1 MKEWNAST
9 GTRTMGAT
17 AHRTNTPMTADAFL
31 DALPRMAPG
40 KHMLVDGVI
49 YSMAPASPTHAV
61 IQANLARLIG
71 NHLIA
76 QRPTCRVMTEA
87 GVKPRVRAKTN
98 VRIPD
103 LTVAC
108 GPIARDGDKLVD
120 EPMLTIEVLSP
131 SNDDLTDV
139 SIMAC
144 ASIPSV
150 KEMLVVD
157 SSRVFAEVW
166 KRSAAGDWPD
176 NPDAFGPGA
185 TLSLTS
191 IGLELNIADVY
202 TNTHLAST

>member
-1 MKEWNAST
+1 MVAHAQ
-9 GTRTMGAT
+9 RTD
-17 AHRTNTPMTADAFL
+17 TPMTADEFL
-31 DALPRMAPG
+31 DALPRMGPG
-40 KHMLVDGVI
+40 KHALVDGVV

-61 IQANLARLIG
+61 IQANLARIIG

-76 QRPTCRVMTEA
+76 SRPNCRVMTEA

-108 GPIARDGDKLVD
+108 GPVAREGDKLVD
-120 EPMLTIEVLSP
+120 EPLLTIEVLSP

-144 ASIPSV
+144 ATIPSV
-150 KEMLVVD
+150 REMLVVD

-166 KRSAAGDWPD
+166 KRNAAGDWPD

-185 TLSLTS
+185 ILSLTS
-191 IGLELNIADVY
+191 IGLELRIADVY
-202 TNTHLAST
+202 VNTHLASP